1 MSMICPIC
9 HNENRDG
16 AKFCDSCGFPLS
28 GKLFAVAEA
37 TADSDS
43 EETKSHDDSSFRA
56 EEENQLLETIRA
68 SAPVKRGFRASAQ
81 PVGDDLFADEPM
93 GEGEHADETSASKE
107 KPSSDDKVAQAE
119 SIEQDDEPI
128 ADEDEGAADGQITAG
143 ALSASDDEGLSASSI
158 DRAENGESADGLAT
172 RGGSD
177 ASKTAKS
184 TESQD
189 ADESEDSDDQA
200 KDGDDANKVDD
211 ADPSDHTASSDGA
224 TKSDEDASEDA
235 EEDQS
240 SHGGANDASDST
252 DETVREGEQ
261 ASSAENAE
269 AEPDD
274 KADDD
279 SAKPDR
285 ESERGNA
292 GVIAPSRVSAQGDK
306 PLHGQTRLPHL
317 PTIDLAST
325 DKDDGDSDPAGGKMD
340 ESLLVEG
347 PEAVELSIPSV
358 AEPDEEA
365 LRALE
370 QEVDQESNEFSRVAA
385 MARNITADRKA
396 DRKIASA
403 AHTSA
408 DKTQLLEPVSDSDK
422 TVAIDALERKRE
434 EAEGSIAREAHRA
447 KSRFDFS
454 GFDEM
459 VYSDADLEAT
469 GERLVS
475 ADYEAPKPNFRDG
488 STMKIPKVEG
498 APEPENRDYLSSST
512 KRRGIS
518 RRAVLGIC
526 GGLVVAAAI
535 TAGVTYQMELWGGTT
550 VPNVE
555 GMSQEDATSALED
568 AGFTVRTTQIKS
580 DDTAGMVVV
589 EDPAGG
595 SREESGSEVVIHLA
609 TPRTI
614 PSVVDGTEDDAR
626 SALTEAG
633 YVNVT
638 YTYEK
643 SDETPGTVLSISP
656 DEGSEAKSTTEIT
669 VTVAQ
674 PYTVPDVS
682 GMSVTQAENAI
693 NAEGLTYTTTRMYT
707 EDYTDGSIIGTDPA
721 AGTSVQSGST
731 VTIQIARSRSAELVA
746 ATQSY
751 LTSGRTIK
759 LSGTFYEI
767 VSLDSVQYGGNSTT
781 TFTATA
787 RPYTTVLGERIYIS
801 NRSISGTI
809 VWSDSNDVTSIS

>member
-37 TADSDS
+37 TADS
-43 EETKSHDDSSFRA
+43 ETDKARSLDDSSFRA

-68 SAPVKRGFRASAQ
+68 SAPVKRGFRVSAQ
-81 PVGDDLFADEPM
+81 TIDDDLFDGDPFSDGESAKDTNDEADESDASGDEPASTSAST
-93 GEGEHADETSASKE
+93 ENARRNADETASAADGNKVSNPHASQGTDDAGKEDTGSETEQDGASPSDAEKDGETKKESAEAESAHGFDDDSTSVDDASKAE
-107 KPSSDDKVAQAE
+107 TDNGAVSDDAEANDKKPSS
-119 SIEQDDEPI
+119 
-128 ADEDEGAADGQITAG
+128 
-143 ALSASDDEGLSASSI
+143 
-158 DRAENGESADGLAT
+158 R
-172 RGGSD
+172 D
-177 ASKTAKS
+177 ASKDAHSNDKS
-184 TESQD
+184 EPHGE
-189 ADESEDSDDQA
+189 AAEGDEAGTGNGEGQGSEQ
-200 KDGDDANKVDD
+200 
-211 ADPSDHTASSDGA
+211 
-224 TKSDEDASEDA
+224 A
-235 EEDQS
+235 EE
-240 SHGGANDASDST
+240 AASDSSDAT
-252 DETVREGEQ
+252 E
-261 ASSAENAE
+261 
-269 AEPDD
+269 DD
-274 KADDD
+274 TE
-279 SAKPDR
+279 KPDR
-285 ESERGNA
+285 DETHRRGSMTLPELA
-292 GVIAPSRVSAQGDK
+292 LGQDDK
-306 PLHGQTRLPHL
+306 PLHELSRLPHL
-317 PTIDLAST
+317 PTIDLAA
-325 DKDDGDSDPAGGKMD
+325 DDADNGDSAAKSGKIDP
-340 ESLLVEG
+340 SLLVEG

-365 LRALE
+365 LQALE

-385 MARNITADRKA
+385 MARDITADRQA

-475 ADYEAPKPNFRDG
+475 SDYEAPKPNFRDG

-550 VPNVE
+550 VPSVE
-555 GMSQEDATSALED
+555 GMSQEDATAALEE

-595 SREESGSEVVIHLA
+595 SREASGSEVVLHLA

-614 PSVVDGTEDDAR
+614 PSVVNGTEDDAR

-638 YTYEK
+638 YTYQK
-643 SDETPGTVLSISP
+643 SDETSGTVLSISP

-669 VTVAQ
+669 VTVAE

-682 GMSVTQAENAI
+682 GMTVTQAENAI
-693 NAEGLTYTTTRMYT
+693 NAEGLTYTTTRLYT

-721 AGTSVQSGST
+721 AGTSVLSGST

-751 LTSGRTIK
+751 LTSGRT
-759 LSGTFYEI
+759 LTLNGTSYEI

-787 RPYTTVLGERIYIS
+787 RPYASLLGERVYTS

-809 VWSDSNDVTSIS
+809 VWSDSNDVISVS

>member
-37 TADSDS
+37 TADS
-43 EETKSHDDSSFRA
+43 ETDKARSLDDSSFRA

-68 SAPVKRGFRASAQ
+68 SAPVKRGFRVSAQ
-81 PVGDDLFADEPM
+81 PLDDDLFDSDPF
-93 GEGEHADETSASKE
+93 GEGASAKDANDGNNASGEESASASASVEDAKRDADETASAGDGDKAFDPHAPQGTDDASKKDASSSTKHVDASSSDAE
-107 KPSSDDKVAQAE
+107 EDAEAKQGSAEEGSANDSDDASDNAEAADKAHAAGTADPDTEASSDDVA
-119 SIEQDDEPI
+119 
-128 ADEDEGAADGQITAG
+128 ADE
-143 ALSASDDEGLSASSI
+143 
-158 DRAENGESADGLAT
+158 GESDS
-172 RGGSD
+172 R
-177 ASKTAKS
+177 
-184 TESQD
+184 
-189 ADESEDSDDQA
+189 DESEDAHSDDEPTGESSEGHEAFDGDGEGQEPEQAGKTTLDSVDAA
-200 KDGDDANKVDD
+200 KD
-211 ADPSDHTASSDGA
+211 
-224 TKSDEDASEDA
+224 DA
-235 EEDQS
+235 EKPAQDAIRR
-240 SHGGANDASDST
+240 HGSMMLPELALGQD
-252 DETVREGEQ
+252 
-261 ASSAENAE
+261 
-269 AEPDD
+269 
-274 KADDD
+274 
-279 SAKPDR
+279 
-285 ESERGNA
+285 
-292 GVIAPSRVSAQGDK
+292 DK
-306 PLHGQTRLPHL
+306 PLHEQSRLPHL
-317 PTIDLAST
+317 PTIDLAS
-325 DKDDGDSDPAGGKMD
+325 DDADSGDSAANSGKIDP
-340 ESLLVEG
+340 SLLVEG

-365 LRALE
+365 LQALE

-385 MARNITADRKA
+385 MARDITADRQA

-475 ADYEAPKPNFRDG
+475 SDYEAPKPNFRDG

-512 KRRGIS
+512 KHRGIS

-550 VPNVE
+550 VPSVE
-555 GMSQEDATSALED
+555 GMSQEDATAALEE

-580 DDTAGMVVV
+580 DDTAGIVVV

-595 SREESGSEVVIHLA
+595 SRETSGSEVVLHLA

-614 PSVVDGTEDDAR
+614 PSVVNGTEDDAR

-638 YTYEK
+638 YTYQK
-643 SDETPGTVLSISP
+643 SDETSGTVLSISP

-669 VTVAQ
+669 VTVAE

-682 GMSVTQAENAI
+682 GMTVTQAENAI
-693 NAEGLTYTTTRMYT
+693 NAEGLTYTTTRLYT

-721 AGTSVQSGST
+721 AGTSVLSGST

-751 LTSGRTIK
+751 LTSGRTIT
-759 LSGTFYEI
+759 LNGTSYEI

-787 RPYTTVLGERIYIS
+787 RPYASLLGERVYTS

-809 VWSDSNDVTSIS
+809 VWSDSNDVISVS